1 MRTRT
6 RAAAWLL
13 LLALVAGGCTGTG
26 TPESS
31 ISRAQTAPP
40 SAPESPLPVP
50 TGPGSAAAAL
60 AKLCVHPSSAP
71 PSTVTPEGPTPPA
84 IAEVERQV
92 EQIRGLEFTEPVA
105 VDPATHAELVQGLRR
120 SFDVS
125 YPAGLYQRRSRA
137 WQTIGVIP
145 AGTSIRAALR
155 RFGSSQ
161 VIGYYD
167 TLTHELVFIGS
178 ENPSGIERDTLAHEL
193 THAVDD
199 QHFGLG
205 RLDHLADS
213 CQDDRFDAALALAEG
228 DATSVQLSYAQ
239 RYLTL
244 QEQIQLG
251 LQGGGST
258 AGIPP
263 FILNLETWPYT
274 AGLGFVRAL
283 TARGGE
289 RAVNDAFTHLPVST
303 EQIIHPE
310 RYPNDLPQPVDVPDL
325 APALGAA
332 WRDLDVMEVG
342 EEWLSILLALRL
354 DGTTAAAAAAGWDGG
369 IYRAW
374 SDGDHVAVVL
384 STVWDTVTDATQFA
398 AAMGRWIA
406 GGAGQ
411 SARVGPVAGSRVEVL
426 FASDPATLGLLRSA
440 AA

>member
-1 MRTRT
+1 MRIRP
-6 RAAAWLL
+6 RATAWLL
-13 LLALVAGGCTGTG
+13 LLAFVVAGCTGTG
-26 TPESS
+26 TPEPT
-31 ISRAQTAPP
+31 ISPSQTGL
-40 SAPESPLPVP
+40 SGAPESPRPVP

-60 AKLCVHPSSAP
+60 AHLCVHQSPGP
-71 PSTVTPEGPTPPA
+71 PSTVAPEGPTPPA
-84 IAEVERQV
+84 IAEVERKV
-92 EQIRGLEFTEPVA
+92 EQIRGLEFTQRVA
-105 VDPATHAELVQGLRR
+105 VHPATHAELVKGLQR
-120 SFDVS
+120 SFDAS
-125 YPAGLYQRRSRA
+125 YPAGLYERRSRA
-137 WQTIGVIP
+137 WQAIGAIP
-145 AGTSIRAALR
+145 PGTSIRAALR

-178 ENPSGIERDTLAHEL
+178 ADPSGIERDTLAHEL

-205 RLDHLADS
+205 RLDHLANT

-228 DATSVQLSYAQ
+228 DATSVQLAYAQ

-244 QEQIQLG
+244 QEQIRLG

-274 AGLGFVRAL
+274 AGLGFVHAL

-303 EQIIHPE
+303 EQIIHPD
-310 RYPNDLPQPVDVPDL
+310 RYPNDVPQPVDVPDL
-325 APALGAA
+325 APALGGG
-332 WRDLDVMEVG
+332 WRDLDVMDVG

-384 STVWDTVTDATQFA
+384 SSVWDTEADATQFA
-398 AAMGRWIA
+398 DAMQRWIA
-406 GGAGQ
+406 ASPGQ
-411 SARVGPVAGSRVEVL
+411 PAAVQPVTGEHVRVL
-426 FASDPATLGLLRSA
+426 FASDGPTLSA
-440 AA
+440 LERAAS